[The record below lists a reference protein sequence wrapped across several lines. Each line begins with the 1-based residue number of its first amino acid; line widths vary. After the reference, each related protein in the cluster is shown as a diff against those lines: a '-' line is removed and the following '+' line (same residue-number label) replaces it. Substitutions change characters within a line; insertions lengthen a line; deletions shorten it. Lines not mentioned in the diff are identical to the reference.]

1 MTLGMTALLMVVVLS
16 GKDLLNLFIESLLV
30 EG

>member
-1 MTLGMTALLMVVVLS
+1 MTMGMTVLLMIVVLS